1 MKLRE
6 SGLVILLV
14 VVVVGLIGYG
24 SHKIFRG
31 EHPSG
36 KEEFRGHDNW
46 LEEMG
51 EGVVE
56 KMLGLP
62 EGSLDFTPISEED
75 IDKLDYPE
83 EIATALKNFLEKK
96 GKLQKSG

>member
-1 MKLRE
+1 
-6 SGLVILLV
+6 
-14 VVVVGLIGYG
+14 
-24 SHKIFRG
+24 
-31 EHPSG
+31 
-36 KEEFRGHDNW
+36 
-46 LEEMG
+46 MG

-62 EGSLDFTPISEED
+62 EGSLDFTPISDED

-83 EIATALKNFLEKK
+83 EIATALKDFLEKK